1 MIWKYSFEIWKEK
14 RSVFFFIIEALKIS
28 YSTLSK
34 SIQIQEEFTGVPK

>member
-14 RSVFFFIIEALKIS
+14 RSGFFIIEALKIS